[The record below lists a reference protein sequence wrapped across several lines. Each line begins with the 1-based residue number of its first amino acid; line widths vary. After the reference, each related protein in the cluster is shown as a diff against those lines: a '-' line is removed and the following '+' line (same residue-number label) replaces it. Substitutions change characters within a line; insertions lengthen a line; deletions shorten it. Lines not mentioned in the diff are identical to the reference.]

1 MGCCSSVEVPSN
13 RPDID
18 LIIEFNTVTANSDC
32 KEAVDQISRKY
43 SQLSGRSIDKVEHR
57 GITINQLLFIQD
69 EIKARCVLEG
79 WRDKDGNLLTPE
91 RVNLYDI
98 KYRIIIAGTAQYK
111 CSYVE
116 LVATGDQI
124 PLWFVSHWWGETVF
138 AMIKCLIRHAK
149 DRGLSWD
156 TPYWIC
162 VSDVMYSVIA
172 AYKYNLITVY
182 TLATLTLCYA

>member
-18 LIIEFNTVTANSDC
+18 LINEFNTVTANISC
-32 KEAVDQISRKY
+32 KEAVDQISWKY
-43 SQLSGRSIDKVEHR
+43 SRLSCRSIDKVEHR

-79 WRDKDGNLLTPE
+79 WTDKDGNLLTPE

-124 PLWFVSHWWGETVF
+124 PSWFVSHWWGETVF

-182 TLATLTLCYA
+182 TLAILTLCYA